1 MSLSRTHTQETV
13 TRLCQK
19 FTSTFGASYCGLSL
33 FAGLESHSAY
43 DGKQAFST
51 LVSDGQAAAGMA
63 IVPIM
68 QYNHRPQVAASTAGH
83 DEQGDESPAPLVHDE
98 NRLATIAEACQAA
111 QPILRFDLHHPATE
125 SENGQSHL
133 LGFLYLAFDQP
144 KHFTDAELSALLAM
158 AEIVTTILAF
168 LKSEAQGTD
177 TLSSLSV
184 GSQAVPGEQLLEY
197 PFLEAKKHWI
207 KAFEREYLGQQ
218 LAKYSGNISMVARA
232 ARISRYTVYAL
243 LNKFQLSAKS
253 FKRKKSNGAPRG
265 LGEMKETPHVLESS
279 VTTNEDEL
287 A

>member
-1 MSLSRTHTQETV
+1 MPLSRTHTQETV

-19 FTSTFGASYCGLSL
+19 FTGTFGASYCGLSL
-33 FAGLESHSAY
+33 FADLESHSAY
-43 DGKQAFST
+43 DGKQA
-51 LVSDGQAAAGMA
+51 LNALLAEEQAAPGMA

-68 QYNHRPQVAASTAGH
+68 QHNHHSHVAASALGH
-83 DEQGDESPAPLVHDE
+83 DEDGAVSLAPPGRE
-98 NRLATIAEACQAA
+98 TNRLAAIAEACQAA
-111 QPILRFDLHHPATE
+111 QPILRFDLHHPAAE
-125 SENGQSHL
+125 SENGQNPL

-158 AEIVTTILAF
+158 AEIVTTILVF
-168 LKSEAQGTD
+168 LKTEAQGTD
-177 TLSSLSV
+177 IFSSPAV
-184 GSQAVPGEQLLEY
+184 GSHAVPSEQLLEY

-265 LGEMKETPHVLESS
+265 LADMKETPNYLESS
-279 VTTNEDEL
+279 VTTKEDEM

>member
-1 MSLSRTHTQETV
+1 MSLSRTHTQETI

-33 FAGLESHSAY
+33 FADLESHSAY
-43 DGKQAFST
+43 DGKPAFNA
-51 LVSDGQAAAGMA
+51 LVADGQANADMA

-68 QYNHRPQVAASTAGH
+68 QPNHHPQVAASTSVLGEHGVEPPA
-83 DEQGDESPAPLVHDE
+83 SPVHE
-98 NRLATIAEACQAA
+98 RNRVAAIATACQAA
-111 QPILRFDLHHPATE
+111 QPVLRFDLHHPATE
-125 SENGQSHL
+125 SENGQNPL
-133 LGFLYLAFDQP
+133 LGFLYLVFDQP
-144 KHFTDAELSALLAM
+144 KHFTEAELSALLAM

-177 TLSSLSV
+177 TLSSLSL
-184 GSQAVPGEQLLEY
+184 GSHTVPSEQLLEY

-218 LAKYSGNISMVARA
+218 LVKYSGNISMVARA

-265 LGEMKETPHVLESS
+265 LADIKETPPILESS